1 MLKMVFNLIKKFILA
16 VLLIYA
22 YNKMTLPMNLFIPKK
37 IFMLLKQIIIAI
49 FLLYAFNNMAVS
61 LNLFIPMNIFTI
73 LLVTICG
80 IPSII
85 MLVMYLVMFM

>member
-1 MLKMVFNLIKKFILA
+1 MIKKIFMVLKKIIVA
-16 VLLIYA
+16 VLLI
-22 YNKMTLPMNLFIPKK
+22 
-37 IFMLLKQIIIAI
+37 
-49 FLLYAFNNMAVS
+49 YAFNNMAVS